1 MIAMNQYFSIGKLV
15 ATFGLK
21 GELVLSHS
29 LGKSTGLRSLEVIFL
44 ENRKDSFL
52 PYFVR
57 EARIKN
63 SEEAYLSLEGIDTK
77 EQARP
82 LTQKEVWLQEADF
95 TRLAGKSRPI
105 SLLGFRM
112 INEGEDLGEVVE
124 VIEQPL
130 QVLCKIILQGK
141 EVLIPLHEG
150 TLERIDQAN
159 KQVYVILPDGLLD
172 VYLG

>member
-1 MIAMNQYFSIGKLV
+1 
-15 ATFGLK
+15 
-21 GELVLSHS
+21 VLSHS
-29 LGKSTGLRSLEVIFL
+29 LGKSSGLRTLEVLFL
-44 ENRKDSFL
+44 ENQKGSFL
-52 PYFVR
+52 PYFLREVR
-57 EARIKN
+57 VKN
-63 SEEAYLSLEGIDTK
+63 HEEVYLSLEGIDTK

-105 SLLGFRM
+105 SLLGYHL

-130 QVLCKIILQGK
+130 QVLCKVIIQGK

-150 TLERIDQAN
+150 TLDKVDEAN
-159 KQVYVILPDGLLD
+159 KQVYVNLPDGLLD